1 MLVSPFAPIQRLVA
15 PSAWPEG
22 DHVVKLKS
30 DSKSPYFVR
39 VANPTL
45 SNLRVAIA
53 SDCCSLEGIAFES
66 IPPLSTRV
74 LRGEV
79 DWQHARV
86 EGGVLRVA
94 VRIASDT
101 GNRDQLLAYH
111 VAEGDYTSSSGGSGK
126 S

>member
-1 MLVSPFAPIQRLVA
+1 M
-15 PSAWPEG
+15 
-22 DHVVKLKS
+22 
-30 DSKSPYFVR
+30 
-39 VANPTL
+39 
-45 SNLRVAIA
+45 AIA
-53 SDCCSLEGIAFES
+53 SDCCSIEGIAFES
-66 IPPLSTRV
+66 IPPFSTRV

-111 VAEGDYTSSSGGSGK
+111 VAEGDYVSARYGGGK
-126 S
+126 